1 MNLQVNQRIPLKIKR
16 MGINGE
22 GIGFYQ
28 KTLVF
33 VPGALKGEEIYCQI
47 TDVKRNFVQAKLL
60 KINKESKFR
69 VQPACEIYQA
79 CGGCQIMHLR
89 YDKQLD
95 FKQDLLLQALKK
107 FKPAGYEHFDIRP
120 TIGMDQPTHYRAKL
134 QFQTR
139 SFKGKVTAGL
149 YAEGSHRLIGITDC
163 LVQDEVTQTIINAV
177 SDLLTKH
184 RIPIYNE
191 RREQGIRT
199 VMVRR
204 ARQTGQVQ
212 LIFVTSCQVN
222 LTRLIEQ
229 LTKQFPAIVTVALNW
244 NQSKSSEI
252 YGERT
257 EILWGQE
264 AISEAVLDYEFSLS
278 PRAFYQLNPQQTE
291 VLYGEAVKA
300 LDIDGTEHLIDAYC
314 GVGTI
319 GFAFARKVQSVR
331 GMDIIPEAIEDA
343 KKNAA
348 RMGLTNTHYEAGKAE
363 EIIPKWY
370 QEGYRADAL
379 VVDPPRTGLDE
390 KLLKTILKF
399 KPAKMVYVSCNVS
412 TLARDLVEL
421 TKAYKVEYIQSVDMF
436 PHTARTET
444 VALLSKLNV
453 DKHISVEVELDELDL
468 TSAESKATYAQ
479 IKEYILEK
487 FGLKVSALYIAQIKK
502 KCGIELRENYNKSK
516 KEKQVIPQCTPE
528 KEEAIMDAL
537 RHFTERTTS
546 KA

>member
-163 LVQDEVTQTIINAV
+163 LVQDEKTQTIINAV

-257 EILWGQE
+257 DILWGQE

-331 GMDIIPEAIEDA
+331 GMDIIPEAIQDA
-343 KKNAA
+343 RKNAE
-348 RMGLTNTHYEAGKAE
+348 RLGLKNTHYEAGKAE
-363 EIIPKWY
+363 DIIPKWY
-370 QEGYRADAL
+370 EEGYRADAL
-379 VVDPPRTGLDE
+379 VVDPPRTGLDD
-390 KLLKTILKF
+390 KLLDTILHY

-412 TLARDLVEL
+412 TLARDLVKL
-421 TKAYKVEYIQSVDMF
+421 VKVYNVEYIQSVDMF
-436 PHTARTET
+436 PHTARTEA
-444 VALLSKLNV
+444 VVKLSKRDINHHIDLEINEE
-453 DKHISVEVELDELDL
+453 DLKDISVNKD
-468 TSAESKATYAQ
+468 ATYSE
-479 IKEYILEK
+479 IKDYVFRK
-487 FGLKVSALYIAQIKK
+487 FDLKVSTLNIAQVKRK
-502 KCGIELRENYNKSK
+502 LGITERENYNHSK
-516 KEKQVIPQCTPE
+516 KENQRVPNCPAK
-528 KEEAIMDAL
+528 KEQAIIDAL
-537 RHFTERTTS
+537 SWFGMIE
-546 KA
+546 